1 VSVENAK
8 NRGERIDPALSRIT
22 LGGWAQQW
30 IESQA
35 HLKPSK
41 RDRYERILEVQ
52 ILPEWERVRLS
63 AITHADVV
71 GWVAR
76 LSADGYA
83 AATIRQVH
91 RVFSLLLGLAV
102 RDGRLSRNP
111 AEGVGLPGSRPRNRS
126 SSPTSRSTSSP
137 THAVRTACSC
147 EPSPTPGCAGARRPR

>member
-111 AEGVGLPGSRPRNRS
+111 AEGVGLPRVTPEEPKFLSHEQVDQLADACGPYGLFVRTLAYTGLRWGERPR
-126 SSPTSRSTSSP
+126 
-137 THAVRTACSC
+137 
-147 EPSPTPGCAGARRPR
+147 